1 MIQLVYSE
9 LQAIGAVQNSCQFST
24 DWLGMERNYYSVM
37 RSKGRKPSAKAL
49 SHCARCLVTASQ
61 AMSASRDAVAQ
72 VNAVRLR
79 CLAQLCVHGMLP
91 AEVVVI
97 V

>member
-61 AMSASRDAVAQ
+61 AMAAHNDPAIKVQ
-72 VNAVRLR
+72 AVRLR
-79 CLAQLCVHGMLP
+79 CLAQLCVRSMLP
-91 AEVVVI
+91 EAVVV
-97 V
+97 VG